1 MRPSSGTPGG
11 GRFRLPGFNRERM
24 RIAPIPRRS
33 QLAAER
39 QVMWMDTQ
47 VVVML
52 VLGVASLIIALVTLT
67 IKLIE
72 LGRK

>member
-1 MRPSSGTPGG
+1 
-11 GRFRLPGFNRERM
+11 
-24 RIAPIPRRS
+24 
-33 QLAAER
+33 
-39 QVMWMDTQ
+39 MWMDTQ

-52 VLGVASLIIALVTLT
+52 VLGVASLIVALVTLT